1 MIRSELCALAR
12 MSVPVFNA
20 HLRSGDLPFET
31 GGPGEVRDREGRVW
45 ANFGL
50 HHAAALLAAEQLV
63 AAGLSWREAAWTL
76 REPRVPV
83 PRSAAAPRG
92 EHFVARA
99 EFERDGGGAPEF
111 RPRVTV
117 YAGPLGDIVLAARR
131 EVESYNRQSARTAW
145 QRISLSALVACDLTR
160 ARRVAE
166 ARAEEM
172 GLAPEQVLRLDPD
185 AELGL
190 PSDQRR

>member
-1 MIRSELCALAR
+1 MIRSELCALVR
-12 MSVPVFNA
+12 MSVPAFNS
-20 HLRSGDLPFET
+20 HLQAGDVPFET
-31 GGPGEVRDREGRVW
+31 DGAGEVRDANGRTW
-45 ANFGL
+45 SNFGL
-50 HHAAALLAAEQLV
+50 HHATALLATHQLV
-63 AAGLSWREAAWTL
+63 GAGLNWREAAWTL

-83 PRSAAAPRG
+83 PRSAAVPPG

-145 QRISLSALVACDLTR
+145 QRISLVAFMACDLGR

-172 GLAPEQVLRLDPD
+172 GLSPEQVLRVDPE
-185 AELGL
+185 AEAGVAG
-190 PSDQRR
+190 SKAR